1 MSTIRKLASGSALR
15 AANLLATA
23 LVSMLIMPFVVHAMG
38 DHMYGAWALVASIIG
53 YYGTLQIGLEPAINR
68 YMARAL
74 GAKDHDECNR
84 VFNTALRLLSGVAVV
99 LLGVTGILAFL
110 AHWFAKNP
118 SDAAVLWKL
127 ILILGAYTALL
138 FPTRVLQGTLEAQL
152 RYDRTAFIDLLSLI
166 LRTSLLIVIVLRGYK
181 VVALALVQAAAGIPA
196 VFLYIYFIS
205 KELPFLRFDARYWSR
220 EIARKLFSF
229 GIYSFAATIANTIR
243 FRVDA
248 LVVAS
253 FVGLAAVTHYR
264 IGSTLTQFFMGMM
277 EALAGFFPAV
287 FSRQEGAANYE
298 GLKKT
303 YFFATK
309 VTTCIASFVGFALIA
324 WGKPFIHVWMGPAYL
339 DAYPVL
345 VVLTTG
351 LIVTLSQIPSPQ
363 LLYGLA
369 KHKYTALANSLE
381 AIANLA
387 LSILLAKRYGMIGV
401 ALGTLIPMVLVK
413 LFIQPV
419 YVCRLANIPYGEY
432 IQRFAKTVAAVA
444 GSLVIPLLLTL
455 KFAAPSYKVLFPIG
469 IVSAILYVVPLWLF
483 EFSQAETTMLMRAI
497 GPRFAGKTVRE

>member
-15 AANLLATA
+15 TANLVATA

-38 DHMYGAWALVASIIG
+38 DRMYGTWALVASIIG

-74 GAKDHDECNR
+74 GAKDHEECNR
-84 VFNTALRLLSGVAVV
+84 VFNTALRLLSAVGAA
-99 LLGVTGILAFL
+99 LLAVTGLLAFL
-110 AHWFAKNP
+110 AHWLAKNP

-127 ILILGAYTALL
+127 IVILGVYTALL
-138 FPTRVLQGTLEAQL
+138 FPTRVLQGTLEGQL
-152 RYDRTAFIDLLSLI
+152 RYDRTASVDFLSLV
-166 LRTSLLIVIVLRGYK
+166 LRTTLLIVIVLRGYK
-181 VVALALVQAAAGIPA
+181 IIALALVTVASGIPA
-196 VFLYIYFIS
+196 IILYIYFIS
-205 KELPFLRFDARYWSR
+205 KELPFLRLDSKYWSPDT
-220 EIARKLFSF
+220 ARKLFSF

-253 FVGLAAVTHYR
+253 YVGLAAVTHYR

-287 FSRQEGAANYE
+287 FSRMEGAGNYE
-298 GLKKT
+298 GLKRT

-324 WGKPFIHVWMGPAYL
+324 WGKPFIHVWMGPAYQ

-345 VVLTTG
+345 VVLTAG
-351 LIVTLSQIPSPQ
+351 LIVALSQAASPQ

-387 LSILLAKRYGMIGV
+387 LSIILAKRYGMIGV

-432 IQRFAKTVAAVA
+432 IQRFAKTVAAVVGA
-444 GSLVIPLLLTL
+444 LVIPLLLTL

-483 EFSQAETTMLMRAI
+483 EFSEAETSMLTRAMW
-497 GPRFAGKTVRE
+497 PRFAVKTARE